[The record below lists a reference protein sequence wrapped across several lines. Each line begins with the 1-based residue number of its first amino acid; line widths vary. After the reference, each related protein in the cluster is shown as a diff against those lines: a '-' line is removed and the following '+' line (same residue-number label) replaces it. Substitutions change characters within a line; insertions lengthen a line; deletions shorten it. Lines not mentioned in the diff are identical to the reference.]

1 VTPASRQYLPPEVL
15 ARIDRLDL
23 RARAVVEG
31 VLTGMHKSPYKG
43 NSVEFLQHRE
53 YTRGDDLRRV
63 DWKVWGRQDRF
74 YVKEYENETNL
85 RLFLLVDGSA
95 SMDYIPP
102 RFDQTQG
109 LTKYDYAATLATS
122 LAWLGLSQGDAVGA
136 SVFDEQ
142 VRTSVPARTNRSHLS
157 SLIAGLEKPRQKR
170 CSDFHAV
177 LRNLA
182 ENLPRRGLVIIFSDL
197 FGERDALYKG
207 LQILRQRGHDVAI
220 CHILDDDELDFP
232 FDGPTRFEGLELGGE
247 VSCNPRALRDGYLQA
262 MKQFLGEVRHRS
274 ATSQCDYQLVR
285 TSQAV
290 DKTLVN
296 FLSRRSKTRGR
307 S

>member
-1 VTPASRQYLPPEVL
+1 
-15 ARIDRLDL
+15 
-23 RARAVVEG
+23 
-31 VLTGMHKSPYKG
+31 MHKSPYKG

-95 SMDYIPP
+95 SMDYVPP
-102 RFDQTQG
+102 RFDQTLG

-136 SVFDEQ
+136 SIFDEQ

-157 SLIAGLEKPRQKR
+157 SLIAGLEKPRQKH

-197 FGERDALYKG
+197 FGEREALYKG
-207 LQILRQRGHDVAI
+207 LQVLRQRGHDVAI
-220 CHILDDDELDFP
+220 CHVLDDDELDFP

-247 VSCNPRALRDGYLQA
+247 ISCNPRALRDGYLQA
-262 MKQFLGEVRHRS
+262 MEQFLGEVRHRS
-274 ATSQCDYQLVR
+274 AASQCDYQLVR

>member
-15 ARIDRLDL
+15 ARIGRLDL

-102 RFDQTQG
+102 RFDQTKG

-157 SLIAGLEKPRQKR
+157 SLIAELERPRQKH

-207 LQILRQRGHDVAI
+207 LQVLRQRGHDVAI

-247 VSCNPRALRDGYLQA
+247 ISCNPRALRDGYLQA
-262 MKQFLGEVRHRS
+262 MEQFLGEVRHRS
-274 ATSQCDYQLVR
+274 AASQCDYQLVR

-290 DKTLVN
+290 DKTLVK